1 MIAVIKTGGK
11 QYLISPGDKLDIEK
25 LKDKKVG
32 EVISFKEVLLLHDE
46 KKKKTVIGK
55 PFIEKAKVTAKVIE
69 QGKAKK
75 IVIFKYKAKKR
86 YQKKKGHRQPFTKIE
101 ITDIKGI

>member
-11 QYLISPGDKLDIEK
+11 QYLVSPGDKLNIEK
-25 LKDKKVG
+25 LKGEEADK
-32 EVISFKEVLLLHDE
+32 VIDFKEVLLIHDE
-46 KKKKTVIGK
+46 KKNKTVIGE

-69 QGKAKK
+69 QGKAAK

-101 ITDIKGI
+101 IIDIKGI